1 MSDPFSFGGWAE
13 PEPTTAIQ
21 PVFDGSDPLEIVR
34 SIPPWVPN
42 SPVSAIERPEWN
54 PRLVIDYVLGAS
66 KESICEEYNIMDH
79 HYERIVRDVGFMG
92 KVAALKKE
100 LEKDGATFALKAKL
114 QAEVLLDESFKM
126 SMDKDVDPRVRAKLI
141 ADTVRWAGF
150 DKAGAAAD
158 ATGGFNIT
166 INLDTGKKMGDLF
179 EGEAEDV

>member
-1 MSDPFSFGGWAE
+1 MSDPFMFGVWGDE
-13 PEPTTAIQ
+13 PQAPAPIK
-21 PVFDGSDPLEIVR
+21 PVFAGSDPLEIVR

-79 HYERIVRDVGFMG
+79 HYERIIRDVGFMG

-150 DKAGAAAD
+150 DKSNNMTDG
-158 ATGGFNIT
+158 TGSFSIN
-166 INLDTGKKMGDLF
+166 INLNTKSGDLF
-179 EGEAEDV
+179 EGEVEDV